1 MTEQQKVFY
10 DKLDIMNLLGCG
22 EAKAQSIIRSVKYCT
37 GDKTKIKGKVLVTE
51 FEAWINAVNVK
62 I

>member
-1 MTEQQKVFY
+1 
-10 DKLDIMNLLGCG
+10 MNLLGCG

-37 GDKTKIKGKVLVTE
+37 GDKTKLKGKILVTE
-51 FEAWINAVNVK
+51 FEAWVNAVNIK

>member
-1 MTEQQKVFY
+1 MDLQQKVVY
-10 DKLDIMNLLGCG
+10 DKFDIMNLLGCG

-37 GDKTKIKGKVLVTE
+37 GDKTKLKGKILVTE
-51 FEAWINAVNVK
+51 FEAWVNAVNIK